1 MSLRERLALSGMLLI
16 SGCLYHARERTDQTV
31 ANMVNQPFDIAPE
44 GAGQTPA
51 VPPGPATKLDTK
63 SSADQQV
70 AHQPASA
77 LDVQTTAYMQ
87 EAAAPEG
94 SKRAKF
100 EPKIP
105 PELPGSEAPSMK
117 LPENA
122 EAKQRAIQ
130 QMFPELKPLPTEPP
144 PVAGPNGRPYT
155 LADLQELAAANS
167 PDLRQAASDV
177 EAARG
182 NLIQARTYQNP
193 TVSLQ
198 MGAAN
203 DASQTSEWGVLIDQK
218 ISTAGKMKLAS
229 AAAEMDLRN
238 AELALRR
245 ARFDLA
251 TRVRNAYYALLVA
264 KETARVNRALASFT
278 DQIYRLHVGMLQAQ
292 AGNIA
297 PYEPMALRA
306 QASSARLIH
315 ATSIQAYMYT
325 WKQLV
330 ASIGLRQLPLSQVD
344 GRIDQFIPLYNFDTV
359 LDHVL
364 RNHTDVLMAR
374 NGIDKARY
382 QLKLA
387 QVTPIPDVDVNFM
400 PANEFAVFPRQFFN
414 TAGVSIPFPIW
425 DKNKGTIIAAEAA
438 MVRATEEPH
447 RVELNLTNNLAGAYE
462 TYKTSLQGLDSYRH
476 DILPDQV
483 RTYRGVLER
492 RQLDVNSQFA
502 DLFTAQ
508 QTLAGFVSM
517 YLTTLSN
524 LWTSAISV
532 ADLLQTDD
540 LFQLAEKREVPP
552 LPDLE
557 HLPALPCC
565 HPGVV
570 GFNATPV
577 EQVFGENTPHS
588 SPPSAPSVVQTQQQE
603 PSGVVHAEMVRPAE

>member
-16 SGCLYHARERTDQTV
+16 SGCLYHARERTDQSV

-44 GAGQTPA
+44 GATQTPA
-51 VPPGPATKLDTK
+51 VPPGPATKSDTK
-63 SSADQQV
+63 SPAEQQV
-70 AHQPASA
+70 AHQPASGF
-77 LDVQTTAYMQ
+77 DVQTTAYMQ

-94 SKRAKF
+94 AKRARF

-105 PELPGSEAPSMK
+105 PELPGSEAPPMT

-122 EAKQRAIQ
+122 EAKQKAIQ
-130 QMFPELKPLPTEPP
+130 RLFPELPTLPTEPVP
-144 PVAGPNGRPYT
+144 TLGPNGRPYT
-155 LADLQELAAANS
+155 LADLQELATANS

-229 AAAEMDLRN
+229 ASAEMDLRN

-264 KETARVNRALASFT
+264 KETARVNRALATFT

-292 AGNIA
+292 AGPIA

-306 QASSARLIH
+306 QAYTARLAH
-315 ATSIQAYMYT
+315 AQSIQAFTYA
-325 WKQLV
+325 WKQLI
-330 ASIGLRQLPLSQVD
+330 ATIGLRQLPLSQVD
-344 GRIDQFIPLYNFDTV
+344 GRIDQFIPLYDYDTV

-364 RNHTDVLMAR
+364 RNHTDVLTAR

-400 PANEFAVFPRQFFN
+400 PANEFTVFPRQFFN
-414 TAGVSIPFPIW
+414 TAGVSVPFPIW

-447 RVELNLTNNLAGAYE
+447 RVEWNLTNNLATAYE
-462 TYKTSLQGLDSYRH
+462 SYKTNLQGLDYFRH
-476 DILPDQV
+476 NILPDQV

-492 RQLDVNSQFA
+492 RQLDVNAQFA

-508 QTLAGFVSM
+508 QTLASDVSA
-517 YLTTLSN
+517 YLGILGS
-524 LWTSAISV
+524 LWTSVVGV

-570 GFNATPV
+570 GFTATPV
-577 EQVFGENTPHS
+577 EQVFGEMS
-588 SPPSAPSVVQTQQQE
+588 QQPSKPERTVVQTQQQE
-603 PSGVVHAEMVRPAE
+603 PSGVVHAEMSRPSE